1 MQQEDRHCIV
11 FSPAVRISKDGSARG
26 LGEEEEQDSPA
37 IARPLRSTASSP
49 GPSGE
54 RQGVRP
60 AAGGGGARS
69 RGWRRVR
76 CPQSRDVPAA
86 AGERPATSGDR
97 SAGVEVGAEG
107 LEQTWSR
114 RANGTE
120 SSLRIRVSVAE
131 ETGPAVGI
139 GSGVESLAQPSWEF
153 ASDSA
158 IRLKHEGGRRVG
170 R

>member
-1 MQQEDRHCIV
+1 M
-11 FSPAVRISKDGSARG
+11 
-26 LGEEEEQDSPA
+26 
-37 IARPLRSTASSP
+37 
-49 GPSGE
+49 
-54 RQGVRP
+54 RP

-131 ETGPAVGI
+131 ETGPRL
-139 GSGVESLAQPSWEF
+139 SELGVESLPQPSWNSPPIQRF
-153 ASDSA
+153 
-158 IRLKHEGGRRVG
+158 G
-170 R
+170 

>member
-1 MQQEDRHCIV
+1 M
-11 FSPAVRISKDGSARG
+11 
-26 LGEEEEQDSPA
+26 
-37 IARPLRSTASSP
+37 
-49 GPSGE
+49 
-54 RQGVRP
+54 RP

-97 SAGVEVGAEG
+97 RRGGGGRGAREDAVA
-107 LEQTWSR
+107 SR
-114 RANGTE
+114 ERDGFP
-120 SSLRIRVSVAE
+120 LRIRVSVAE

>member
-1 MQQEDRHCIV
+1 
-11 FSPAVRISKDGSARG
+11 
-26 LGEEEEQDSPA
+26 
-37 IARPLRSTASSP
+37 
-49 GPSGE
+49 
-54 RQGVRP
+54 VRP

-158 IRLKHEGGRRVG
+158 IRLKQPRRGRRQEGG
-170 R
+170 

>member
-1 MQQEDRHCIV
+1 M
-11 FSPAVRISKDGSARG
+11 
-26 LGEEEEQDSPA
+26 
-37 IARPLRSTASSP
+37 
-49 GPSGE
+49 
-54 RQGVRP
+54 
-60 AAGGGGARS
+60 
-69 RGWRRVR
+69 
-76 CPQSRDVPAA
+76 PAA

-158 IRLKHEGGRRVG
+158 IRLKHEGHTQVFFYFYFLVLKKKLARISVHRWQSKISMTLKKFSMF
-170 R
+170 

>member
-1 MQQEDRHCIV
+1 MPPEPR
-11 FSPAVRISKDGSARG
+11 R
-26 LGEEEEQDSPA
+26 
-37 IARPLRSTASSP
+37 
-49 GPSGE
+49 
-54 RQGVRP
+54 
-60 AAGGGGARS
+60 AGGGGGEAGNQRRS
-69 RGWRRVR
+69 
-76 CPQSRDVPAA
+76 Q
-86 AGERPATSGDR
+86 R
-97 SAGVEVGAEG
+97 SVEVGAEG